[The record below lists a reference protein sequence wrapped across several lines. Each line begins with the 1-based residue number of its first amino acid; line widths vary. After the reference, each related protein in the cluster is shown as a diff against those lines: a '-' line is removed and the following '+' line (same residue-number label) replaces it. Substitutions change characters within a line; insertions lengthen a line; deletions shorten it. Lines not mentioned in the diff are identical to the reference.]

1 MLGRIYRMRLATK
14 HFIFLFLGGLLV
26 FGVLAGS
33 TLVQSEQ
40 LFRSQTIRDSEVI
53 ISRTNDYLDAYLENV
68 QHVILQLASR
78 TDILD
83 NLDPAYTEKALQ
95 EYADRN
101 NSIISTILL
110 VKEDGTMLSNAPL
123 YYDILGYGEL
133 PNVFELAEGNYG
145 GINWSEPYWSPLSQH
160 TVAFVRP
167 VGSSQKSIIVIEI
180 NLKEFSSRLATLSSN
195 DFQTFMILSA
205 GGRLVV
211 GNPYSKLLPYPS
223 YPPELPGDLTAQLSG
238 LPTGTSE
245 LAASNKQLIAIKSN
259 MNRLGW
265 SLVSVLDKGYF
276 YGNIGELYATYG
288 RAALLLVIILIVGA
302 LMISRTFSYPII
314 TLAKKMDRVQD
325 IDVPSYLSV
334 SRGDEIGDLA
344 RSYNSL
350 MARISILSKDIVEME
365 VKKRSYEIRML
376 QNQIGPHFLYNT
388 LACIASLAYQNKND
402 QVQETINSLVGL
414 LSITMGKE
422 SPLTTLA
429 EEIQGIEM
437 FTQIQN
443 VRYGNRFTLKLEI
456 DPSVAHVL
464 MPRLTLQPL
473 VENAIFHGIVPT
485 RQHGIIT
492 IRAFRHR
499 KGVRIYIRNNGV
511 GINKRFFQK
520 LLEGHSDDTDL
531 NQADGLGVYNVNHRL
546 FLYFGKPYGLRAN
559 GIHTGTV
566 LSVHIPYTT
575 KRDPL

>member
-1 MLGRIYRMRLATK
+1 MLRRMHRMRLATK

-26 FGVLAGS
+26 FGILAWS

-40 LFRSQTIRDSEVI
+40 LFRAQTIRDSEI
-53 ISRTNDYLDAYLENV
+53 IINRTNDYLNAYLENV
-68 QHVILQLASR
+68 QHVILQLVSR
-78 TDILD
+78 SDIFD
-83 NLDPAYTEKALQ
+83 SYDPMYTEKALQ
-95 EYADRN
+95 EYADTN
-101 NSIISTILL
+101 NSIISTILF
-110 VKEDGTMLSNAPL
+110 VKDDGTILSNTQL
-123 YYDILGYGEL
+123 YYDILGSGEL
-133 PNVFELAEGNYG
+133 PDVFELAKGNYG
-145 GINWSEPYWSPLSQH
+145 GINWSEPYWSSLSQY

-167 VGSSQKSIIVIEI
+167 VGGSQKGIVVIEI
-180 NLKEFSSRLATLSSN
+180 NLKEFSSRLATLSGGE
-195 DFQTFMILSA
+195 FQTFMIMSA
-205 GGRLVV
+205 GGRLVA
-211 GNPYSKLLPYPS
+211 GNAYSKLLPYPS
-223 YPPELPGDLTAQLSG
+223 YPPELPAALNEQLFE

-245 LAASNKQLIAIKSN
+245 METGNNHLIAVKSN

-265 SLVSVLDKGYF
+265 SLISVFDKGYF

-288 RAALLLVIILIVGA
+288 RAALLLVIILLAGA
-302 LMISRTFSYPII
+302 LMISRTFSQPII

-350 MARISILSKDIVEME
+350 MSRISMLSKDIVEME

-402 QVQETINSLVGL
+402 QVQETIHSLVGL
-414 LSITMGKE
+414 LSISMGKE
-422 SPLTTLA
+422 SSLTTLA

-456 DPSVAHVL
+456 DPAVLKVL

-485 RQHGIIT
+485 RQHGMIT
-492 IRAFRHR
+492 IRAFRNK
-499 KGVRIYIRNNGV
+499 KGVRIYIRNNGI
-511 GINKRFFQK
+511 GISKPFFQK
-520 LLEGHSDDTDL
+520 LLEGQPHDDDM
-531 NQADGLGVYNVNHRL
+531 NRKDGLGVYNVNHRL
-546 FLYFGKPYGLRAN
+546 FLYFGRPYGLKAN
-559 GIHTGTV
+559 GVHTGTIV
-566 LSVHIPYTT
+566 CVRIPYTT
-575 KRDPL
+575 ERSQV